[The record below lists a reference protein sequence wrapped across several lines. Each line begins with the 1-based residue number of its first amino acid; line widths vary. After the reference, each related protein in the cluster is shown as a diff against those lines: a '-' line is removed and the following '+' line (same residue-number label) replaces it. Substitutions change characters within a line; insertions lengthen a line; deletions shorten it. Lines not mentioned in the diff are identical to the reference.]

1 MARRSHGAPVGGP
14 ERRELGLHR
23 VTSENNLLPYTGAT
37 CGVAPDEVVEI
48 TMQSQSFCRL
58 FAVEGRNLRCPAV
71 GFPEGCSRLCVS
83 AWRWHRRIWGVQ
95 PIGRKRR
102 LGRWVGVGMEAD
114 RSLVRLFSPWFIRR
128 APVWGWAAVH
138 TPNFGRSGFGTDIDP
153 WG

>member
-1 MARRSHGAPVGGP
+1 MRGSRGAPAGRP
-14 ERRELGLHR
+14 EHREPGLHR

-37 CGVAPDEVVEI
+37 FGVAPDEVVEI

-71 GFPEGCSRLCVS
+71 GFPEGCSRHCVS

-128 APVWGWAAVH
+128 APVCGWAAVH